1 LIGVPVVAPV
11 AATVVVFDGV
21 MVVAQPEGK
30 EGDAEV
36 VVGVLDAAAEGA
48 GFRAC
53 TGAVDVVFGDV
64 SESVPAYKVST
75 AFYTPVLRFLCKT
88 DELESSFE
96 ANCQRPPLTFCIR
109 DDGFV
114 GSVPVNA
121 RPELLDIGISNHD
134 VCVGAALGISL
145 GEAHPAVG

>member
-1 LIGVPVVAPV
+1 MIGVPVVAPV
-11 AATVVVFDGV
+11 AAAVVVFDGV
-21 MVVAQPEGK
+21 VVVAQPEG
-30 EGDAEV
+30 EGGDAEV
-36 VVGVLDAAAEGA
+36 VVGVLDAATEGA
-48 GFRAC
+48 GCRAC
-53 TGAVDVVFGDV
+53 TCAVDVVFGNV

-75 AFYTPVLRFLCKT
+75 ALYTPVLWFLCKT

-96 ANCQRPPLTFCIR
+96 ANYQGPPLTFGIR

-121 RPELLDIGISNHD
+121 RPELLDIGIGDHD
-134 VCVGAALGISL
+134 ICVGAALGISL